1 MRIEWYWSIQA
12 NFHCSGHRT
21 TSKKNLLE
29 PLLKKR
35 QEINL
40 CNEAKTWR
48 KRAEVF
54 MAQWGPPIWI
64 LRLTT
69 NRFLALTKKCYHW
82 CWLNYLEM
90 HYLRWT
96 TTPYYNQGEGLRFGI
111 AFLPL
116 ISKKIWSH
124 DSRTT
129 SSLAVPHPSTVVAK
143 LYQLLNRNWSIQSG
157 RYLEQDKALAYQ

>member
-1 MRIEWYWSIQA
+1 MKQTSDTDGNTSSISQLKIEWYWTIQA
-12 NFHCSGHRT
+12 NFYCSGHRT

-54 MAQWGPPIWI
+54 MAQWGPPLWI

-82 CWLNYLEM
+82 CWLNNLEM

-96 TTPYYNQGEGLRFGI
+96 TTLYYNQGGSQICYCLF
-111 AFLPL
+111 AFNQQ
-116 ISKKIWSH
+116 KKS
-124 DSRTT
+124 DLMTATLYEFT
-129 SSLAVPHPSTVVAK
+129 SSPPSK
-143 LYQLLNRNWSIQSG
+143 YCRG
-157 RYLEQDKALAYQ
+157 